1 MDPSLQVIL
10 VNALVALLAAATL
23 WIKAQMVQND
33 LKINT
38 DKTSAIQEIV
48 NGERTA
54 MVTKISRLEE
64 QVHILTEAMLSKN
77 RPGTTSKD
85 G

>member
-64 QVHILTEAMLSKN
+64 QVHMLTEAMLPKN